1 MVLMLLLP
9 LVEILTDDGIYY
21 SGMSA
26 GLRTE
31 SGDIYSPTWPVF
43 ILVLI
48 TAILL
53 FLNIFFYRKRKL
65 QIRICVYTIVM
76 EFGLIGLLYYF
87 WVIIFRQLDVDTY
100 WLKIAVVFPVVS
112 IIFTYLAFRGIRKDE
127 ILIGSIDKLRS

>member
-21 SGMSA
+21 LGMSV
-26 GLRTE
+26 GLRAE
-31 SGDIYSPTWPVF
+31 NGDIYSPTWPVF
-43 ILVLI
+43 ILVLV

-127 ILIGSIDKLRS
+127 ILIGSIDKLR